1 MEILPQRQKVHH
13 MRWYMNVVVISA
25 IVYQEC
31 VPYFVCLVDALFLTT
46 MPWKNNA
53 CGWQDDVTIM
63 QILRLNQID
72 QGINKI
78 VNQDDLIT

>member
-53 CGWQDDVTIM
+53 CGW
-63 QILRLNQID
+63 
-72 QGINKI
+72 
-78 VNQDDLIT
+78 